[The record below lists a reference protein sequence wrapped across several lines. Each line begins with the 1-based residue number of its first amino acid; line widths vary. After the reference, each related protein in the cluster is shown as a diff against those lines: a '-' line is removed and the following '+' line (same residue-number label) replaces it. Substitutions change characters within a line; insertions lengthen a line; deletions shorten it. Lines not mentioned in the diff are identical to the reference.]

1 MSCKDNKHLRK
12 RQEGFLKKTQK
23 NKTHV
28 RVSLRENPNNFQ
40 FSTFNL
46 QFKDATGV
54 TSLQNFQF
62 SLGTT
67 NLIFFSKFSIS
78 M

>member
-28 RVSLRENPNNFQ
+28 RVSLRENHFSDFQ
-40 FSTFNL
+40 IFRFSDF
-46 QFKDATGV
+46 
-54 TSLQNFQF
+54 
-62 SLGTT
+62 
-67 NLIFFSKFSIS
+67 LIFPKILFKINYGLFDTF
-78 M
+78 

>member
-1 MSCKDNKHLRK
+1 MSCKDNKQLRK

-28 RVSLRENPNNFQ
+28 RVS
-40 FSTFNL
+40 FNL

-54 TSLQNFQF
+54 TSLP
-62 SLGTT
+62 
-67 NLIFFSKFSIS
+67 
-78 M
+78 